1 MRSLHYLLF
10 LFAFGT
16 LIVCHAACQSVD
28 VARKDSRKV
37 CNIMD
42 FGATEGTRDQGA
54 DVGPAIM
61 RAYTQCVQKSNGS
74 ATLLIPAGKSFRL
87 MSRVLFDKGRNL
99 VVQWDG
105 NIHLALMF
113 RVNGF
118 NLNGAMIQFMH
129 CEGVKLLG
137 KGTFFGYGVL
147 YRQQAKVGNDVPL
160 EKRPRMIMFY
170 KANHVE

>member
-1 MRSLHYLLF
+1 MKSFRSFIILF
-10 LFAFGT
+10 LFGALTFS
-16 LIVCHAACQSVD
+16 HAACEVDD
-28 VARKDSRKV
+28 VARRDGGKV
-37 CNIMD
+37 CNFMD
-42 FGATEGTRDQGA
+42 YGAIEGTRDQGA

-61 RAYTQCVQKSNGS
+61 RAYTQCVQKSNGP

-87 MSRVLFDKGRNL
+87 MSRVVLDKARNM
-99 VVQWDG
+99 VIQWDG
-105 NIHLALMF
+105 DIHLALMF
-113 RVNGF
+113 KVSGF
-118 NLNGAMIQFMH
+118 NLNGAMFQLTH

-160 EKRPRMIMFY
+160 ERRPRMIMFY